1 MRGKAWGAGWPCV
14 RRNRVVAKRILG
26 RTSVVARRVSVRVG
40 KMAIGREPGRIK
52 TNAGARCDEEVC
64 GKEGVEELI

>member
-1 MRGKAWGAGWPCV
+1 M
-14 RRNRVVAKRILG
+14 AKRILG